1 MKCPKCGN
9 GELHDDSDIT
19 HGVAAGACLICG
31 YRHYPD
37 YPRRRPT
44 LKDQQ
49 EAVSEE
55 PAAIIEKEVP
65 EEQETPLK
73 TEEEEMAGHQICAH
87 EGCDKFVVKDRLCVA
102 HYKDAHGEHP
112 KPRCT
117 VEGCDK
123 NRHKDNM
130 CYHHWREAQGLTT
143 RKRRSRG
150 TGSAAPIAPAPKAPP
165 IAVKLPITTVTLNFA
180 EYPELYK
187 KFAESAK
194 KNFRTPELHAYY
206 ILSTAFDLAEA

>member
-1 MKCPKCGN
+1 MKCPKCGT

-19 HGVAAGACLICG
+19 HGVRCGSCLICG

-49 EAVSEE
+49 EAIPEE
-55 PAAIIEKEVP
+55 PAATIQKEAP
-65 EEQETPLK
+65 QEQETPLK
-73 TEEEEMAGHQICAH
+73 TEEEEMADHQKCTH
-87 EGCDKFVVKDRLCVA
+87 EGCDKFSVKDRLCIA
-102 HYKDAHGEHP
+102 HYKEVHGEHP
-112 KPRCT
+112 KPRCS

-130 CYHHWREAQGLTT
+130 CYHHWREAQGLPGRT
-143 RKRRSRG
+143 RK
-150 TGSAAPIAPAPKAPP
+150 AAEPAPEKPETRTPP
-165 IAVKLPITTVTLNFA
+165 IPAKLPITTLTLNFA
-180 EYPELYK
+180 EYPELYN
-187 KFAESAK
+187 KFVESAK

-206 ILSTAFDLAEA
+206 ILSTAFELAEA